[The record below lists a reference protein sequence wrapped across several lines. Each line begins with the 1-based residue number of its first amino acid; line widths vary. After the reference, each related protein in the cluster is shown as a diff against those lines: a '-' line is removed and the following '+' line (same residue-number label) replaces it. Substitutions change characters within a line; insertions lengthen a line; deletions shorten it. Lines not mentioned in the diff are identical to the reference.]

1 MVRHGRKEKWR
12 DSLEGTRKAQR
23 EMGFRAEWRLDF
35 VMKDRSGK
43 SVITG
48 H

>member
-1 MVRHGRKEKWR
+1 MVRRGRKEKWR
-12 DSLEGTRKAQR
+12 DSSEGTGKTQR
-23 EMGFRAEWRLDF
+23 EMGLRAESRLDF

-43 SVITG
+43 SIITR